1 MEISLARSSA
11 LQIGRTTELR
21 KSAIEKRL
29 ARANESRYPERMTG
43 QTVTIQIAQQT
54 AAMLQA
60 RADAQGVSLDELLRL
75 LFEAPNGKQENT
87 DALLDWEYIAECA
100 AEADPS
106 VTLEEVRAVL
116 SKIPGS
122 MVEDFRRER
131 DER

>member
-1 MEISLARSSA
+1 
-11 LQIGRTTELR
+11 
-21 KSAIEKRL
+21 
-29 ARANESRYPERMTG
+29 MTG
-43 QTVTIQIAQQT
+43 QTVTIQITQQT

-75 LFEAPNGKQENT
+75 LFEAPNGRQENL

-106 VTLEEVRAVL
+106 ITLEEVRQGL
-116 SKIPGS
+116 SKIEGS